1 MHRARVPATNVVG
14 TCRRVPSSSQRIS
27 ARVQRSHIAFLLADG
42 MVLAKASSGAAGDD
56 MWGWAKKMP
65 KFKIDGMDAARAET
79 LRFALQKASS
89 LLFKHPD
96 LILETLAE
104 VEAKVAKAAA
114 SNHVID
120 EPMFSVDKVTTFR
133 LVPDEWIASWLQAQ
147 SGGLLTDSLLQKV
160 LGKSHG
166 QFERLKMFATQL
178 PGCMAWT
185 GGLMYN
191 KVAAR
196 ALDDRA
202 RQLGNPVSREWV
214 EKAIAVTGDINWAHR
229 CRSWGSLC
237 FCSFGLKQLFWCE
250 YPLFRALV
258 SDAFSVFCLCSSS
271 LPFPRSPL

>member
-1 MHRARVPATNVVG
+1 
-14 TCRRVPSSSQRIS
+14 
-27 ARVQRSHIAFLLADG
+27 
-42 MVLAKASSGAAGDD
+42 
-56 MWGWAKKMP
+56 MP

-133 LVPDEWIASWLQAQ
+133 LVPGEWIASWLQAQ

-185 GGLMYN
+185 GGLMYK

-214 EKAIAVTGDINWAHR
+214 EKAIAVTGDINWAHG

-237 FCSFGLKQLFWCE
+237 FCSFGLKQLFLVRI
-250 YPLFRALV
+250 PLV
-258 SDAFSVFCLCSSS
+258 SGTCIGCLLSFLFVFIVPS
-271 LPFPRSPL
+271 LSQITSIRLLQVRVRGAEGDEYYSPLGGEGGHPAALLHR